1 MNNPPMPTWKLI
13 GHLARYQ
20 RKLHLVHGASLMI
33 FYLSLQLPG
42 LLTREFFNKLT
53 GEAALEVNIWII
65 ILLLALVM
73 IGRELVRMIAFGAW
87 THFFFRVGDML
98 RRNVFNRILQ
108 RPGAKSLPRSPG
120 EAISR
125 FDGDVD
131 EIPVFIIWIND
142 LIGFSVFSI
151 IAMAVMISINAT
163 IALVVFVPLII
174 VIGFSNAAR
183 NRVERYRRAHR
194 KAAGTVMGFIG
205 ELFGSA
211 QAIKVATAEESVIQH
226 FDDINEERRKAALLD
241 RLFNELLNSVFWN
254 TLNIGTG
261 MILLLSASAIQN
273 GSFTVGDF
281 SLFVYYLVWVTEA
294 TFFFGLALARY
305 KQASVSN
312 ERLTDLLQGGAADI
326 LIQQVDV
333 PAPDEFYTIKSDEDR
348 LEELTVSNLS
358 FRYPDTENQIANI
371 SFSLPRGSFTVIT
384 GRIGSGKTTLL
395 RTLLGLLPKDSGEIR
410 WNGKHVEYPD
420 TFFIPPRIAYT
431 GQVPRLFSESLSDN
445 ILMGLKL
452 EEEHLMRAVRSAVME
467 RDLAELDQG
476 FDTLVGPKGVRL
488 SGGQIQRSSAARM
501 FVRNAELLIFDDLS
515 SALDVETEK
524 ILWDRV
530 FEREGVTCLVVSHR
544 RTALRHADHIIV
556 LKNGKI
562 DAEGDLDSLLETSD
576 EMQRLWEGDF
586 EADDQ
591 TEVDSVG
598 VIS

>member
-1 MNNPPMPTWKLI
+1 MNIQPMPTWKLI
-13 GHLARYQ
+13 GHLIRYQ
-20 RKLHLVHGASLMI
+20 RKLHLIHGASLI
-33 FYLSLQLPG
+33 VFYLSLQIPG
-42 LLTREFFNKLT
+42 LLTREFFNNLT
-53 GEAALEVNIWII
+53 DESSLKVSVWTII
-65 ILLLALVM
+65 TLLALVM
-73 IGRELVRMIAFGAW
+73 IGRELVRLVAFAAW
-87 THFFFRVGDML
+87 IHFFFRVGDLL

-142 LIGFSVFSI
+142 LIGFALFSI
-151 IAMAVMISINAT
+151 IAMGIMISINAT

-194 KAAGTVMGFIG
+194 KAAGNIMGFIG

-211 QAIKVATAEESVIQH
+211 QAIKVAAAEETVIKH
-226 FDDINEERRKAALLD
+226 FDELNDERRKKALLD

-312 ERLTDLLQGGAADI
+312 ERLTDLLQGGSPDI
-326 LIQQVDV
+326 LIQHSTV
-333 PAPDEFYTIKSDEDR
+333 PRPDEFYASKTDADR
-348 LEELTVSNLS
+348 LEDLAVSELTFTYPGTSNGIQ
-358 FRYPDTENQIANI
+358 DI
-371 SFSLPRGSFTVIT
+371 SFSMPRGSFMIIT

-395 RTLLGLLPKDSGEIR
+395 RTILGLLPKDSGEIR
-410 WNGKHVEYPD
+410 WNGDIVNHPD
-420 TFFIPPRIAYT
+420 TFFIPPRTAYT

-445 ILMGLKL
+445 ILMGLSAT
-452 EEEHLMRAVRSAVME
+452 EDHLLAAVRLAVME

-476 FDTLVGPKGVRL
+476 FETLVGPKGVRL

-501 FVRNAELLIFDDLS
+501 FVRNAELLVFDDLS

-524 ILWDRV
+524 ILWERV

-562 DAEGDLDSLLETSD
+562 EAEGDLATLLETSE

-586 EADDQ
+586 EADDKP
-591 TEVDSVG
+591 EVDPLLV
-598 VIS
+598 